1 MVQTA
6 FCVSAAVTCPAY
18 YGARQISQP
27 KRQKGRDMLKN
38 KEKDQTVKAG
48 AEMENTYPAI
58 ITEIAQGVSGWFEY
72 ATEYGAFENDE
83 DDQVTELLLMLYR
96 GGSYREAVKLL
107 KLVFTSMNFDSACA
121 MLSLIHD
128 SQDDK
133 REEAFVRA
141 FMTASTR
148 CRFHEAVCSP
158 GGPCAGEEQ

>member
-1 MVQTA
+1 MI
-6 FCVSAAVTCPAY
+6 
-18 YGARQISQP
+18 R
-27 KRQKGRDMLKN
+27 N
-38 KEKDQTVKAG
+38 KEKDQTVKAD
-48 AEMENTYPAI
+48 AEMELTCPAI

-72 ATEYGAFENDE
+72 ATEYGTFENDE

-96 GGSYREAVKLL
+96 GGSYKEAVKLL

-121 MLSLIHD
+121 LLSLIHD

-133 REEAFVRA
+133 REEAFVKA